1 MVLLGTAAT
10 YPNSGRS
17 DNGDR
22 GGAGVG
28 AGEFVPCR
36 IQLIAEVSL
45 AKLFAD
51 FASPVDTSALMQ
63 QNSPPTLSKSPV
75 PERETIPPQETLG
88 GGDDN
93 IDPVDPRESV
103 TGSEEPGLPEAAVM
117 RKDMAAVS
125 NKDGLPTRKDDD
137 EDATSE
143 PTTKPCDWHNKSIT

>member
-1 MVLLGTAAT
+1 MLLRSMLITA
-10 YPNSGRS
+10 RS
-17 DNGDR
+17 PTSQCRGWGVCALPDPVDR
-22 GGAGVG
+22 
-28 AGEFVPCR
+28 R
-36 IQLIAEVSL
+36 
-45 AKLFAD
+45 
-51 FASPVDTSALMQ
+51 ASPVDTSALMQ

-143 PTTKPCDWHNKSIT
+143 PTTKPCMY